1 MTSLDHAAQAPLSWG
16 VDGAEVAVL
25 DAAGVIVAV
34 NDAWARFCEENGG
47 DPGRCGIGVSYLDAC
62 AGAAGDP
69 YADAV
74 AAAVR
79 AALADA
85 TGGRRTVTVPCHSM
99 QSRRWFHVEVAP
111 RPAGGGR
118 GAVVAVVPADPLP
131 ALVPTVGMPDLR
143 DVLDVLDLVP
153 EPVLVLDADLH
164 VAHANLGAASWLG
177 WAPDHL
183 VGMPLTELD
192 PCAGDDPDSL
202 SRGGDGV
209 VRREFRAR
217 DGSRLPCETRVR
229 PVLEHGRRRY
239 VLVAHDV
246 REREVRD
253 DRRGREARLA
263 ARRADITT
271 ALLEG
276 SDPEDAYALVAE
288 AAAEV
293 TRATDATVVLP
304 GPDGRLTRRAVV
316 GDAAHALNDDAVP
329 FSTAI
334 AAAVLGRGRGVSFR
348 AAPGVDPRVRD
359 VMGPVAASPVVV
371 DHRAHGLIAVARP
384 RGADPFD
391 DVDLDLLDR
400 LAVQLGLVVQIVRA
414 RADRQHLAVLKDR
427 QRIARDLHDTVI
439 QDLIGLGMHLHA
451 EARAEDDETR
461 RAQDEEIVDH
471 LDRTVRALRAAVFQ
485 LRDTPLGS
493 TTSASV
499 EQLIAEA
506 SRALDHVPSLRLA
519 GAVDDLSPEL
529 SREVLAVLRE
539 GMSNVARHAAATR
552 TTVTL
557 AVEGDRLRI
566 CVEDDG
572 TGPRGVG
579 HGTGLANLRDRAA
592 ALGGATGLDSR
603 PTGGARL
610 WWECPL
616 PISLGRP
623 VGERPG
629 PLPDQPA

>member
-1 MTSLDHAAQAPLSWG
+1 MRSLDRAAEAPPSWG

-25 DAAGVIVAV
+25 DAEGVIVAV
-34 NDAWARFCEENGG
+34 NDAWARFCAENGG
-47 DPGRCGIGVSYLDAC
+47 DPQRCGIGVSYLDAC
-62 AGAAGDP
+62 DGAAGDP

-74 AAAVR
+74 ATAVR
-79 AALADA
+79 AALTGG
-85 TGGRRTVTVPCHSM
+85 TGGRRTVTVPCHSL
-99 QSRRWFHVEVAP
+99 QARRWFHVEVTP

-118 GAVVAVVPADPLP
+118 GAVVAVLPADPLP

-153 EPVLVLDADLH
+153 DPVLVVDPDLQ
-164 VAHANLGAASWLG
+164 VAHANLGAATWLG

-183 VGMPLTELD
+183 VGMSLADLD
-192 PCAGDDPDSL
+192 PCAGDAPDVL
-202 SRGGDGV
+202 SWGGDGV
-209 VRREFRAR
+209 VSREFRAR
-217 DGSRLPCETRVR
+217 DGSRRPCETRVR
-229 PVLEHGRRRY
+229 PLVEHGRRRF

-246 REREVRD
+246 REREVSD
-253 DRRGREARLA
+253 DRRSREARLA

-276 SDPEDAYALVAE
+276 SEPEGAYALVAE
-288 AAAEV
+288 AAAEI
-293 TRATDATVVLP
+293 TRATDAAVVLP
-304 GPDGRLTRRAVV
+304 GPDGQLARRAVV
-316 GDAAHALNDDAVP
+316 GDAAHALNDDGVP
-329 FSTAI
+329 FSAAI
-334 AAAVLGRGRGVSFR
+334 AAVVLGRGRGVSFR

-371 DHRAHGLIAVARP
+371 ADRAHGLIAVARP

-400 LAVQLGLVVQIVRA
+400 LAVQLGLVVQTVRA
-414 RADRQHLAVLKDR
+414 RADRQHLAVLQDR

-461 RAQDEEIVDH
+461 RVQDEQIVDH

-519 GAVDDLSPEL
+519 GAVDDLPAEL
-529 SREVLAVLRE
+529 SREVFAVLRE
-539 GMSNVARHAAATR
+539 AMSNVARHAAATQ

-557 AVEGDRLRI
+557 AVDGDRLRI

-572 TGPRGVG
+572 TGPSGEG
-579 HGTGLANLRDRAA
+579 SGTGLANLRDRAA
-592 ALGGATGLDSR
+592 ALGGDTGLDAR

-616 PISLGRP
+616 PTSFGQP
-623 VGERPG
+623 VGRLPG
-629 PLPDQPA
+629 QPD